1 MTIGNYSVIVSDSN
15 NCSDTL
21 NFTIGIVDSLNIIA
35 LPIDTII
42 NPGFNVDI
50 TVTGGLDYTWTS
62 NTLGLSCDDCPN
74 PTAMPDSSTMY
85 YVTATDSNGCVGYD
99 SVFVEIKLICG
110 EIFVP
115 TIFSPNGTGPDANNK
130 LWVFGKAS
138 CIQRF
143 SFQIYDRWGE
153 MVFESADISIGWDG
167 NFKERPLPN
176 GNFVYKLSIL
186 LYDNTIYNSSGSLTL
201 VR

>member
-1 MTIGNYSVIVSDSN
+1 MLPYRKSAYSSLESGDVNMLVLSETSFILSAVLFKSPAELNNILPPVFIESSLASALSSRETISIPKPLIFFIKLFKSS
-15 NCSDTL
+15 
-21 NFTIGIVDSLNIIA
+21 NFTCSKYL
-35 LPIDTII
+35 
-42 NPGFNVDI
+42 
-50 TVTGGLDYTWTS
+50 
-62 NTLGLSCDDCPN
+62 
-74 PTAMPDSSTMY
+74 
-85 YVTATDSNGCVGYD
+85 
-99 SVFVEIKLICG
+99 
-110 EIFVP
+110 VP
-115 TIFSPNGTGPDANNK
+115 TIFSPNGTGPEANNK

-143 SFQIYDRWGE
+143 SFQIFDRWGE